1 MKKFMC
7 EYVCLCNMSHS
18 NSESKY
24 IICPSCRDGI
34 LDIVAEVGVEAE
46 GDREKFQSL
55 STARSKVY
63 KCDKCGKSFV
73 KVNDKFL
80 EVKFLE

>member
-1 MKKFMC
+1 
-7 EYVCLCNMSHS
+7 MSHS
-18 NSESKY
+18 TSEPKLQY
-24 IICPSCRDGI
+24 VVCPVCGEGI
-34 LDIVAEVGVEAE
+34 LDIVAEIGIEAE

-55 STARSKVY
+55 SSAHGKVY

-80 EVKFLE
+80 EIKPSE